1 VFNTSKIYYKEMTT
15 MSNFDPN
22 KQMTVDYIDRIE
34 KELRDISD
42 QIWSNPE
49 LQYKEYFASNL
60 HKEYLKSKGFRIEEV
75 DGMDTAFIAFFGSGE
90 PVIGILGEYDSLA
103 GLSQKVSTFKEPV
116 TEGAPGHGCGHNLLG
131 TGALGAAVAVKK
143 MIEDGKVS
151 GTVKYFGTP
160 AEEDLSGK
168 IYMID
173 KGCFDGIDCAFSWHP
188 FDINTPIRIPT
199 LANYSIKFRFRGISA
214 HAAQAPQNGRS
225 ALDAVELM
233 NVGCNYLREH
243 IFDSCRLHY
252 SITDGGGAPN
262 IVPSFAE
269 VWYYV
274 RGIKMEHVQSVFERV
289 VDVAKGAAL
298 MTSTQMEYEIISGVY
313 DYIPN
318 NALTDVLSENMK
330 AIGTQKYNDKDIQF
344 AKALTKEISKSDRSI
359 VANVLSGNLNI
370 IDKYLHTGVTDDT
383 VVQNNCIPLSLDIG
397 DISYMVPTAQC
408 SCSVWP
414 IGVSAHTWQSCSSA
428 GSDMGFKAMLLASKS
443 IACTVVDVMNDKE
456 LVKKAKAELVET
468 KGDFIYKP
476 IL

>member
-1 VFNTSKIYYKEMTT
+1 
-15 MSNFDPN
+15 MSNLDPN
-22 KQMTVDYIDRIE
+22 KQMTVDYIDSIE

-90 PVIGILGEYDSLA
+90 PVMGILGEYDSLA
-103 GLSQKVSTFKEPV
+103 GLSQKVSTVKEPV

-131 TGALGAAVAVKK
+131 TGAIGAAVAVKK
-143 MIEDGKVS
+143 MIEDGKVG

-262 IVPSFAE
+262 IVPAFAE

-274 RGIKMEHVQSVFERV
+274 RGVKMEHVQSVFERV

-344 AKALTKEISKSDRSI
+344 AKALTKEISKSDRSM

-397 DISYMVPTAQC
+397 DISYLVPTAQC

-456 LVKKAKAELVET
+456 LVKKAKEELVET

>member
-1 VFNTSKIYYKEMTT
+1 
-15 MSNFDPN
+15 
-22 KQMTVDYIDRIE
+22 MTVDYIDSIE

-60 HKEYLKSKGFRIEEV
+60 HKEYLKSKGFRIDEV

-90 PVIGILGEYDSLA
+90 PVMGILGEYDSLA
-103 GLSQKVSTFKEPV
+103 GLSQKVSTVKEPV

-131 TGALGAAVAVKK
+131 TGAIGAAVAVKK

-262 IVPSFAE
+262 IVPAFAE

-274 RGIKMEHVQSVFERV
+274 RGVKMEHVQSVFERV

-330 AIGTQKYNDKDIQF
+330 AIGTQKYNDEDIRF
-344 AKALTKEISKSDRSI
+344 AKALTKEISKSDRSM

-456 LVKKAKAELVET
+456 LVIKAKAELVET

>member
-1 VFNTSKIYYKEMTT
+1 
-15 MSNFDPN
+15 MSNLDPN
-22 KQMTVDYIDRIE
+22 KQMTVDYIDSIE

-90 PVIGILGEYDSLA
+90 PVIGILGEYDSLT
-103 GLSQKVSTFKEPV
+103 GLSQKVSTVKEPI

-131 TGALGAAVAVKK
+131 TGALGAAVAIKK

-262 IVPSFAE
+262 IVPAFAE

-274 RGIKMEHVQSVFERV
+274 RGVKMEHVQSVFERV

-344 AKALTKEISKSDRSI
+344 AKALTKEISKSDRSM

-443 IACTVVDVMNDKE
+443 IACTVVDVMNDKD

>member
-1 VFNTSKIYYKEMTT
+1 MGKL
-15 MSNFDPN
+15 DPN
-22 KQMTVDYIDRIE
+22 KQMIVDYIDSVE
-34 KELRDISD
+34 DELRDVSD

-49 LQYKEYFASNL
+49 LQYKEYFASSL
-60 HKEYLKSKGFRIEEV
+60 QKEYLKSKCFHIEEV
-75 DGMDTAFIAFFGSGE
+75 KGMDTAFIATYGNGE

-103 GLSQKVSTFKEPV
+103 GLSQKVSTTKEPV
-116 TEGAPGHGCGHNLLG
+116 KEGAPGHGCGHNLLG
-131 TGALGAAVAVKK
+131 TGALGAAIAVKK
-143 MIEDGKVS
+143 MIEDEKVS

-168 IYMID
+168 IFMID
-173 KGCFDGIDCAFSWHP
+173 KGCFDEVDCAFSWHP

-243 IFDSCRLHY
+243 IFDSCRIHY

-262 IVPSFAE
+262 IVPAFAE

-274 RGIKMEHVQSVFERV
+274 RGVKMEHVQSVFERV

-313 DYIPN
+313 DYLPN
-318 NALTDVLSENMK
+318 TALTDILSENMK
-330 AIGTQKYNDKDIQF
+330 AIGTQNYNEKDIEF
-344 AKALTKEISKSDRSI
+344 AKALSKDKSKADRSM

-370 IDKYLHTGVTDDT
+370 IDNYLHTEVTDDT
-383 VVQNNCIPLSLDIG
+383 VIQNNCIPLSLDIG
-397 DISYMVPTAQC
+397 DISYIIPTAQC

-414 IGVSAHTWQSCSSA
+414 IGVSAHTWQSCSGA

-443 IACTVVDVMNDKE
+443 IACTVFDVMDDKKVVE
-456 LVKKAKAELVET
+456 KAKEELIVT
-468 KGDFIYKP
+468 KGEFSYEP
-476 IL
+476 ILKK

>member
-1 VFNTSKIYYKEMTT
+1 
-15 MSNFDPN
+15 MSNLDPN
-22 KQMTVDYIDRIE
+22 KQMTVDYIDSIE
-34 KELRDISD
+34 NELRDISD

-60 HKEYLKSKGFRIEEV
+60 HKEYLKSKGFKIEEV
-75 DGMDTAFIAFFGSGE
+75 DGMDTAFIAIYGSGE
-90 PVIGILGEYDSLA
+90 PVMGILGEYDSLS
-103 GLSQKVSTFKEPV
+103 GLSQKVSTVKEPV

-131 TGALGAAVAVKK
+131 TGALGASVTVKK

-262 IVPSFAE
+262 IVPAFAE

-274 RGIKMEHVQSVFERV
+274 RGVKMEHVQSVFERV
-289 VDVAKGAAL
+289 VDVAKGAAI
-298 MTSTQMEYEIISGVY
+298 MTSTQMEYEVISGVY

-318 NALTDVLSENMK
+318 SALTDVLSENMK
-330 AIGTQKYNDKDIQF
+330 AIGTQKYNDKDIEF
-344 AKALTKEISKSDRSI
+344 AKALTKEISKSDRGM

-370 IDKYLHTGVTDDT
+370 IDKYLHTEVTDDT

>member
-1 VFNTSKIYYKEMTT
+1 
-15 MSNFDPN
+15 MSNLDPN
-22 KQMTVDYIDRIE
+22 KQMTVDYIDSIE
-34 KELRDISD
+34 NELRDISD

-60 HKEYLKSKGFRIEEV
+60 HKEYLKSKGFKIEEV
-75 DGMDTAFIAFFGSGE
+75 DGMDTAFIAIYGSGE
-90 PVIGILGEYDSLA
+90 PVMGILGEYDSLS
-103 GLSQKVSTFKEPV
+103 GLSQKVSTVKEPV

-131 TGALGAAVAVKK
+131 TGALGASVTVKK

-262 IVPSFAE
+262 IVPAFAE

-274 RGIKMEHVQSVFERV
+274 RGVKMEHVQSVFERV
-289 VDVAKGAAL
+289 VDVAKGAAI
-298 MTSTQMEYEIISGVY
+298 MTSTQMEYEVISGVY

-318 NALTDVLSENMK
+318 SALTDVLSENMK
-330 AIGTQKYNDKDIQF
+330 AIGTQKYNDKDIEF
-344 AKALTKEISKSDRSI
+344 AKALTKEISKSDRGM

-370 IDKYLHTGVTDDT
+370 IDKYLHTEVTDDT

-428 GSDMGFKAMLLASKS
+428 GSYMGFKAMLLASKS

>member
-1 VFNTSKIYYKEMTT
+1 MGKL
-15 MSNFDPN
+15 DPN
-22 KQMTVDYIDRIE
+22 KQMIVDYIDSVE
-34 KELRDISD
+34 DELRDVSD

-49 LQYKEYFASNL
+49 LQYKEYFASSL
-60 HKEYLKSKGFRIEEV
+60 QKEYLKSKGFHIEEV
-75 DGMDTAFIAFFGSGE
+75 KGMDTAFIATYGSGE

-103 GLSQKVSTFKEPV
+103 GLSQK
-116 TEGAPGHGCGHNLLG
+116 
-131 TGALGAAVAVKK
+131 
-143 MIEDGKVS
+143 MIEDEKVS

-168 IYMID
+168 IFMID
-173 KGCFDGIDCAFSWHP
+173 KGCFDEVDCAFSWHP

-243 IFDSCRLHY
+243 IFDSCRIHY

-262 IVPSFAE
+262 IVPAFAE

-274 RGIKMEHVQSVFERV
+274 RGVKMEHVQSVFERV

-313 DYIPN
+313 DYLPN
-318 NALTDVLSENMK
+318 TALTGILSENMK
-330 AIGTQKYNDKDIQF
+330 AIGTQNYNEKDIEF
-344 AKALTKEISKSDRSI
+344 AKALSKNKSKADRSM

-370 IDKYLHTGVTDDT
+370 IENYLHTEVTDDT
-383 VVQNNCIPLSLDIG
+383 VIQNNCIPLSLDIG
-397 DISYMVPTAQC
+397 DISYIIPTAQC

-443 IACTVVDVMNDKE
+443 IACTVFDVMDDKKVVE
-456 LVKKAKAELVET
+456 KAKEELIGK
-468 KGDFIYKP
+468 KGEFAYEP
-476 IL
+476 ILKK